1 MISIKFSVCLE
12 VQEGAPDLFAGELI
26 VREEFLPLMISGF
39 LFFGA
44 PSDAP

>member
-1 MISIKFSVCLE
+1 MISIKFSVCYEL
-12 VQEGAPDLFAGELI
+12 QEGAPDLFAGELI
-26 VREEFLPLMISGF
+26 VREESSLMISGF